1 MLSRSPAVMAVDE
14 YRRWKT
20 RKCIAI
26 AIILCFLENTPSNI
40 NKNIELKQR
49 GQERQEELYKTID
62 LITEYNHF
70 MWECDHLVHWSR
82 EQKKCW
88 HVNGKFD
95 WFQTGRNICQ
105 HHAT

>member
-49 GQERQEELYKTID
+49 GKERQEELYKTID
-62 LITEYNHF
+62 LITVLMQSLHVG
-70 MWECDHLVHWSR
+70 MRPPGSLVTR
-82 EQKKCW
+82 TKEMLAC
-88 HVNGKFD
+88 
-95 WFQTGRNICQ
+95 
-105 HHAT
+105 